1 MESTHT
7 NTHGSKRIGFIR
19 EEESTK
25 ILSQTLRAVKEYS
38 SFYILNLYIFGWLLS
53 LKYIGGGGL
62 VAKSCPALATPWIV
76 AYQTALSR
84 GFSRQE
90 FWSGL
95 PFPPPWGL
103 SNPGIN
109 PGSPALQADSLPT
122 ELKPKNTLFNFYPI
136 NLKVKMFSWTSLWLL
151 LILGLNPNLFHA
163 P

>member
-25 ILSQTLRAVKEYS
+25 ISSQTLRAVKEYS

-95 PFPPPWGL
+95 PFPSPMTEIARSKILRNCQTVSQSGCTILHSCQLYMVVSISSYPCQYIIVFYY
-103 SNPGIN
+103 SNPSGH
-109 PGSPALQADSLPT
+109 
-122 ELKPKNTLFNFYPI
+122 EWCHMWF
-136 NLKVKMFSWTSLWLL
+136 
-151 LILGLNPNLFHA
+151 
-163 P
+163 